1 VPFRVQLNTHR
12 LTSGHSH
19 RNYLER
25 HKVHSVAYLGFGKDV
40 LEQKFSSWVEGLK
53 MKNSEDFL
61 HKSGKAVLYY
71 MIGYFYLH

>member
-1 VPFRVQLNTHR
+1 M
-12 LTSGHSH
+12 
-19 RNYLER
+19 
-25 HKVHSVAYLGFGKDV
+25 AYLGFGKDV